1 MAYMENTDDI
11 HGFDLKLSQSIA
23 KFNKVKTSDR
33 NKQLVADFLKSH
45 KRKGNRKSTLASNCA
60 IFIQIISRYY
70 INKDL
75 DQMTEDDFDNIL
87 ESLERNKLTDY
98 NYRKTIKKFFRWLT
112 IDNVPKWVKDI
123 KMPFTKTPVQPQDLL
138 TKDEVNRLLN
148 ACGNPRDKA
157 MIAIALDSSLRI
169 GALGT
174 LKIKSVAQNKSGAVL
189 YISPTSKNI
198 KSTQPKPIPITWSVG
213 YLNKW
218 LDIHP
223 LKDNPDAPL
232 WVNLHGKTRN
242 QIMSYKI
249 IRQSLCNVAET
260 AGIKKRVFFH
270 LFRHQ
275 KITDMIL
282 NGFSEQQIKYQA
294 GWAKGSSRMLDIYGN
309 FMDADMVDSI
319 FEKQGLKPRDENT
332 TKVTLKRCPRC
343 DVVLVSEARVCHQCA
358 LILDTSLDKERQAIE
373 DDVAEKALLKLM
385 ENPKVMAMFKEMV
398 NK

>member
-1 MAYMENTDDI
+1 
-11 HGFDLKLSQSIA
+11 
-23 KFNKVKTSDR
+23 
-33 NKQLVADFLKSH
+33 
-45 KRKGNRKSTLASNCA
+45 
-60 IFIQIISRYY
+60 
-70 INKDL
+70 
-75 DQMTEDDFDNIL
+75 MTEDDFDNIL
-87 ESLERNKLTDY
+87 ESLERDKLTDY
-98 NYRKTIKKFFRWLT
+98 NYRKTIKKFFRWIT
-112 IDNVPKWVKDI
+112 NDNVPKWVKDI
-123 KMPFTKTPVQPQDLL
+123 KMPLTKTPVQPQDLL

-148 ACGNPRDKA
+148 ACDNPRDKA

-174 LKIKSVAQNKSGAVL
+174 LKIKSIAQNKSGAVL

-223 LKDNPDAPL
+223 LKDNLDAPL

-242 QIMSYKI
+242 QLMSYKI

-319 FEKQGLKPRDENT
+319 FEKQGLKSRDENS
-332 TKVTLKRCPRC
+332 KQVTLKKCPRC
-343 DVVLVSEARVCHQCA
+343 DVVLISESRVCHQCA
-358 LILDTSLDKERQAIE
+358 LILDPGLDKELKVGEDQAQ
-373 DDVAEKALLKLM
+373 KALLKMMDSPEVRALL
-385 ENPKVMAMFKEMV
+385 KEMM

>member
-1 MAYMENTDDI
+1 MENTDDI

-98 NYRKTIKKFFRWLT
+98 NYRKTIK
-112 IDNVPKWVKDI
+112 
-123 KMPFTKTPVQPQDLL
+123 MPLTKTPVQPQDLL

-174 LKIKSVAQNKSGAVL
+174 LKIKSIAQNKSGAVL

-213 YLNKW
+213 Y
-218 LDIHP
+218 
-223 LKDNPDAPL
+223 
-232 WVNLHGKTRN
+232 
-242 QIMSYKI
+242 
-249 IRQSLCNVAET
+249 
-260 AGIKKRVFFH
+260 
-270 LFRHQ
+270 
-275 KITDMIL
+275 
-282 NGFSEQQIKYQA
+282 
-294 GWAKGSSRMLDIYGN
+294 
-309 FMDADMVDSI
+309 
-319 FEKQGLKPRDENT
+319 
-332 TKVTLKRCPRC
+332 
-343 DVVLVSEARVCHQCA
+343 
-358 LILDTSLDKERQAIE
+358 
-373 DDVAEKALLKLM
+373 
-385 ENPKVMAMFKEMV
+385 
-398 NK
+398 

>member
-1 MAYMENTDDI
+1 MVYIENTDDI

-23 KFNKVKTSDR
+23 KLNKTKTSDR
-33 NKQLVADFLKSH
+33 NKQLVADFLKAH
-45 KRKGNRKSTLASNCA
+45 KRKGNRKSTLATNCA
-60 IFIQIISRYY
+60 IFIQIMSRYY
-70 INKDL
+70 YKDL

-87 ESLERNKLTDY
+87 DSLEREKLTDY
-98 NYRKTIKKFFRWLT
+98 NYRKTIKKFFRWIT
-112 IDNVPKWVKDI
+112 NDNVPKWVKDI
-123 KMPFTKTPVQPQDLL
+123 KMPLVKTPVQPQDLL

-148 ACGNPRDKA
+148 ACRNPRDKA
-157 MIAIALDSSLRI
+157 MIAMALDSSLRI

-174 LKIKSVAQNKSGAVL
+174 LKIKSIVHNRSGAVL

-242 QIMSYKI
+242 QLMSYKI

-260 AGIKKRVFFH
+260 AELKKRVFFH
-270 LFRHQ
+270 LFRHH

-309 FMDADMVDSI
+309 FTDADMVDSI

-358 LILDTSLDKERQAIE
+358 LILDTSLDKEREAIE
-373 DDVAEKALLKLM
+373 EDVARKAILKMM
-385 ENPKVMAMFKEMV
+385 ENPEVRAMFKEMV